1 MDELGIGGLDQISE
15 LPDHLLH
22 HILSFMPTK
31 DVVQTKLLSR
41 TWRRVCS
48 SYPNFE
54 FNLHNYSQRLEQRG
68 RYTKS
73 FDNTMQ
79 RFHRDETGM
88 QKLTIFASI
97 QGAPELVPVVDRWI
111 EISLEKQVQELD
123 IRIYKY
129 DLPPAIFAS
138 KSLHTLCLMGITMPP
153 IFTTNTRFFSLRKLS
168 ICGVSL
174 KEQILQDL
182 IFKFPFIENLA
193 LLGGINPILVKK
205 IRVSG
210 LCNLKELTIFGW
222 RVLEEVDI
230 DAPSLKFFH
239 YGGYILQQNNIK
251 IKMGATNNVETLS
264 ITYDTTMTEQQFY
277 DLISKFPLLKC
288 LHVCMWNDV

>member
-68 RYTKS
+68 
-73 FDNTMQ
+73 
-79 RFHRDETGM
+79 
-88 QKLTIFASI
+88 
-97 QGAPELVPVVDRWI
+97 RWI